1 MTLEIQKI
9 IMDVTKQRKGGAK
22 VTYNYSKLIGRIAEK
37 GFTRESLSE
46 NVGISPMALYNKLH
60 SKSYFNQLEIDK
72 IAELLDIE
80 SAEIPFYFFVQ

>member
-1 MTLEIQKI
+1 M
-9 IMDVTKQRKGGAK
+9 
-22 VTYNYSKLIGRIAEK
+22 TYNYSKLIGRIAEK

-46 NVGISPMALYNKLH
+46 NVGISPMSLYNKLH

-80 SAEIPFYFFVQ
+80 SAEIPFYFFAQ